1 MALRALG
8 DKPPDHGQTATITRL
23 RRKVISITSRS
34 PYLRRMIRSAL
45 LLTCLA
51 VPALATTQDDVLSAA
66 LIPGWQTENG
76 GRMAGLD
83 LRLAPGWKTYWRSPG
98 DAGIPPSFDW
108 SGSENV
114 RSVRLHWPA
123 PDVFQV
129 NGMQTIGYHDR
140 LVLPVEVTPEDPALP
155 IRLRLRMDL
164 GVCDEICMPAT
175 VELGSELTAPGAPD
189 DAIRSA
195 LARRAATAQEAGVTR
210 VACSIDPIAD
220 GLRITAR
227 LGLPDPGLPEVVAFE
242 TADRDV
248 WVAEAVT
255 ERRGGELVSITEL
268 VPPSGVPFAL
278 DRSQITMTILAAGS
292 AVEVRG
298 CPAP

>member
-1 MALRALG
+1 
-8 DKPPDHGQTATITRL
+8 
-23 RRKVISITSRS
+23 
-34 PYLRRMIRSAL
+34 MIRTAIL
-45 LLTCLA
+45 LACLA
-51 VPALATTQDDVLSAA
+51 APALATTQDDVLSAA
-66 LIPGWQTENG
+66 LIPGWQTESG
-76 GRMAGLD
+76 GRMAALD

-123 PDVFQV
+123 PNVFQV

-140 LVLPVEVTPEDPALP
+140 LVLPVEVTPEDPARP
-155 IRLRLRMDL
+155 IRLRVRMDL

-175 VELGSELTAPGAPD
+175 VELGSDLAAPGAPD
-189 DAIRSA
+189 DAIRAA

-248 WVAEAVT
+248 WIAEAIT

-268 VPPSGVPFAL
+268 VPPSGAPFAL

-292 AVEVRG
+292 AVEVKG
-298 CPAP
+298 CPSP

>member
-1 MALRALG
+1 
-8 DKPPDHGQTATITRL
+8 
-23 RRKVISITSRS
+23 
-34 PYLRRMIRSAL
+34 MIRTAVL
-45 LLTCLA
+45 LACLA
-51 VPALATTQDDVLSAA
+51 APALATTQDDVLSAA
-66 LIPGWQTENG
+66 LIPGWQTESG
-76 GRMAGLD
+76 GRMAALD

-123 PDVFQV
+123 PNVFQV

-140 LVLPVEVTPEDPALP
+140 LVLPVEVTPEDPARP
-155 IRLRLRMDL
+155 IRLRVRMDL

-175 VELGSELTAPGAPD
+175 VELGSDLAAPGAPD
-189 DAIRSA
+189 DAIRAA

-248 WVAEAVT
+248 WIAEAIT

-268 VPPSGVPFAL
+268 VPPSGAPFAL

-292 AVEVRG
+292 AVEVKG
-298 CPAP
+298 CPSP

>member
-1 MALRALG
+1 
-8 DKPPDHGQTATITRL
+8 
-23 RRKVISITSRS
+23 
-34 PYLRRMIRSAL
+34 MIRSAL
-45 LLTCLA
+45 LLACLA
-51 VPALATTQDDVLSAA
+51 APALATTQEDVLSAM
-66 LIPGWQTENG
+66 LLPGWQTEKG
-76 GRMAGLD
+76 GHMAALD

-140 LVLPVEVTPEDPALP
+140 LVLPVEVTPEDPARP
-155 IRLRLRMDL
+155 IRLRVRMDL

-175 VELGSELTAPGAPD
+175 VELGSDLAAPGAPD

-210 VACSIDPIAD
+210 VACRIEPIAD

-227 LGLPDPGLPEVVAFE
+227 VGLPDPGLPEVVAFE
-242 TADRDV
+242 TADSQV

-255 ERRGGELVSITEL
+255 ERRGGELVSSTEL
-268 VPPSGVPFAL
+268 VPPSGAPFAL
-278 DRSQITMTILAAGS
+278 DRSQITMTILAAGR